1 MNRSDQILEM
11 CKIFINNYKISLSKA
26 HIQSTNKYT
35 LLITA
40 QMFGM
45 GKSTLGV
52 KIQEFIK
59 NSLNHNNS
67 NNNNNN
73 SNNSNNNNNNNSRNY
88 RYNQEFI
95 NNLLKLDQ
103 EILSKFI
110 NAKYILF

>member
-59 NSLNHNNS
+59 NSLNY
-67 NNNNNN
+67 NNNNNIN
-73 SNNSNNNNNNNSRNY
+73 NNNNNNNSRNY

-103 EILSKFI
+103 EV
-110 NAKYILF
+110 